1 MGQILT
7 FLGKGGTGRTT
18 SAVAVAKAAAAQ
30 GYKTL
35 LVSQQPEPALA
46 LLLGIP
52 IGPTPTELGPRLQ
65 VVHLRATVLLEQHWT
80 QAREL
85 EAKYV
90 KTPFFKEIYAQELPV
105 LPGFDLWLGLDALR
119 RYEAEYDYVIFDG
132 SGDLQ
137 TLRMLGMPEVA
148 SWYWRRVTQ
157 AFQNSD
163 LAKTI
168 VPFLNPLLQSVTSV
182 NISLEDLP
190 RQVEGPH
197 RFLEAGRQAVAD
209 PNRVRA
215 YLVTTGDP
223 AARQT
228 ARYLWGS
235 AQMIGLTVGGVLVT
249 KAQDPIP
256 PQEFAPIP
264 MLALPP
270 HNSWDP
276 LVEAVKP
283 LLSVPHVPPP
293 VAVDVAGRTVR
304 LFIPGFDKKQIELS
318 QSGPELTIT
327 AGDQRRNLA
336 IPPALAG
343 RQVSGAKFQEPYLVI
358 SFS

>member
-18 SAVAVAKAAAAQ
+18 SAVAVAKAAAQQ
-30 GYKTL
+30 GYNTL
-35 LVSQQPEPALA
+35 LVCQQPEPALS
-46 LLLGIP
+46 LLLGMSIP
-52 IGPTPTELGPRLQ
+52 ATPASVATKLS
-65 VVHLRATVLLEQHWT
+65 VVHLRTTLLLEDNWT

-119 RYEAEYDYVIFDG
+119 RYEQDYDYVIYDG
-132 SGDLQ
+132 SGDLN

-148 SWYWRRVTQ
+148 SWYWRRAAS
-157 AFQNSD
+157 AFKNSD
-163 LAKTI
+163 LAKTLL
-168 VPFLNPLLQSVTSV
+168 PFANPLLQSVSTV
-182 NISLEDLP
+182 NVSLEDLP
-190 RQVEGPH
+190 KQVDGPH
-197 RFLEAGRQAVAD
+197 QFLEAGREAVSN
-209 PNRVRA
+209 PHRVRA
-215 YLVTTGDP
+215 YLVTTGDA

-235 AQMIGLTVGGVLVT
+235 AQMIGLTVGGVLIT
-249 KAQDPIP
+249 KTQDPVP
-256 PQEFAPIP
+256 SQEFAPIP
-264 MLALPP
+264 LLALPP

-283 LLSVPHVPPP
+283 LLSVPQVPPP
-293 VAVDVAGRTVR
+293 VAVDEASKTVR

-336 IPPALAG
+336 LPTSLAG
-343 RQVSGAKFQEPYLVI
+343 RQVTGAKFQEPYLVI
-358 SFS
+358 SF

>member
-30 GYKTL
+30 GHKTL
-35 LVSQQPEPALA
+35 LVSQQPEPSLS

-52 IGPTPTELGPRLQ
+52 IHPTPTALAPQLE
-65 VVHLRATVLLEQHWT
+65 VVHLRGTLMLEQNWT

-85 EAKYV
+85 ESKYV

-119 RYEAEYDYVIFDG
+119 RYEAQYDYVIFDG
-132 SGDLQ
+132 SGDLH

-148 SWYWRRVTQ
+148 SWYWRRAAQ

-163 LAKTI
+163 LAKTL
-168 VPFLNPLLQSVTSV
+168 VPFANPLLQSISSV
-182 NISLEDLP
+182 SISLEDLP
-190 RQVEGPH
+190 KQVEGPH
-197 RFLEAGRQAVAD
+197 QFLEAGRQAVSD
-209 PNRVRA
+209 PARVRA

-235 AQMIGLTVGGVLVT
+235 AQMIGLTVGGVLIT
-249 KAQDPIP
+249 KAQDPVP

-264 MLALPP
+264 LLALPP

-293 VAVDVAGRTVR
+293 VAVDIPSKTVR

-336 IPPALAG
+336 LPPSLAG
-343 RQVSGAKFQEPYLVI
+343 RQVTAAKFQEPYLLI
-358 SFS
+358 SF